1 MTEAAREHFDRLLE
15 DVLEGLPRQVRAL
28 IDEVPLVVLDR
39 PTPAMIADL
48 KREGTLEAEADGLD
62 LCGLHTGTSL
72 VDRSVESEGG
82 RLPDQIHIFREGIVG
97 LALGEDAEAW
107 ERDCAGARLA
117 GGGSGGVDGDEEVYE
132 EIRITV
138 LHELGHHFGL
148 DEGDLDELGYG

>member
-39 PTPAMIADL
+39 PTPEMIADL
-48 KREGTLEAEADGLD
+48 KREGTLEPDADGMD

-72 VDRSVESEGG
+72 VERSVETEGG
-82 RLPDQIHIFREGIVG
+82 RLPDQVHIFREGIVA
-97 LALGEDAEAW
+97 LALGDDSAAW
-107 ERDCAGARLA
+107 ERECEAARA
-117 GGGSGGVDGDEEVYE
+117 TGGGVEGDEAIYE

-148 DEGDLDELGYG
+148 GEEDLDELGYA